1 MAVEIITKEDLHHFR
16 MQLLNDLKEWASDLK
31 QASRG
36 PLEGL
41 RTKNVRQI
49 LNCSIGKLHI
59 LRNAGKLRWEKVGG
73 TVYYRRG
80 DVKKLVEE
88 GS

>member
-1 MAVEIITKEDLHHFR
+1 
-16 MQLLNDLKEWASDLK
+16 MQLLNDLKEWASHLK
-31 QASRG
+31 QASRE

-49 LNCSIGKLHI
+49 LKCSTGKLYI
-59 LRNAGKLRWEKVGG
+59 LRDAGKLRWKIVGG
-73 TVYYRRG
+73 TVYYRKE

-88 GS
+88 GF